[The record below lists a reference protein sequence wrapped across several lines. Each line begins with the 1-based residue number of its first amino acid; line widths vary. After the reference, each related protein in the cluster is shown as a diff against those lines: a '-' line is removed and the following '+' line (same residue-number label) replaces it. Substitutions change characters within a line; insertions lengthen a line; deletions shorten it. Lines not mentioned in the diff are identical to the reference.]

1 MRNPKL
7 LSAVCVAVVCAGV
20 TALRAQDTPA
30 QAAALAALKQNMGD
44 QIAQAGQPATPPSA
58 PAPVPA
64 SDNSNFF
71 TPVPPPSN
79 PGAQAALQGKMPAP
93 NPEPVSPQ
101 TNSPAATTKTPAKT
115 KAAAKPQAKAVKK
128 PDTTPAAAQTP
139 AKKAV
144 EVKSND
150 KSTAKEAQPAKPVA
164 TVYPGKALGFN
175 PIEAPPPPVSAEQEA
190 ALRAL
195 LARYMA
201 NEVTP
206 DQYQAERKKI
216 LAGP

>member
-1 MRNPKL
+1 
-7 LSAVCVAVVCAGV
+7 
-20 TALRAQDTPA
+20 
-30 QAAALAALKQNMGD
+30 
-44 QIAQAGQPATPPSA
+44 
-58 PAPVPA
+58 
-64 SDNSNFF
+64 
-71 TPVPPPSN
+71 
-79 PGAQAALQGKMPAP
+79 MPAP

-144 EVKSND
+144 EVKSNT
-150 KSTAKEAQPAKPVA
+150 KPAVTAVQQAKPA
-164 TVYPGKALGFN
+164 ETDYPGKALGSKAV
-175 PIEAPPPPVSAEQEA
+175 EAPPPPVSAERAA
-190 ALRAL
+190 ALHAL

-201 NEVTP
+201 NEITP

-216 LAGP
+216 LAGQ